1 MGNGNRPTPE
11 FRREAVR
18 LALTSGR
25 MRREIAE
32 DLGIGLSTLTRW
44 LRDERDA
51 SEPSEAPVDVHAEL
65 KRLRRENAVLKQERD
80 ILKKAG
86 GLLRERGKSMTF
98 GFIEAEKANFPISR
112 MCHVL
117 GVSQSGFFAWQE
129 RPACLR
135 QQQDMVY
142 LAHIRTAFALS
153 NGTYGSPRMH
163 RDLVDDG
170 HEIGRH
176 RTARLMRENQ
186 LIARQ
191 KRRFKRTT
199 DSEHAW
205 PIAPNLVAQDFT
217 ADGPDRKWGADISYI
232 WTAEGWLYLAVVL
245 DLFSRRVVGWAT
257 SDRLKRDLA
266 VEALRRALVAR
277 NPAPGL
283 VHHSDRGSQY
293 CSVAYQA
300 LLRKRGVQI
309 SMSGRGNCYDNSM
322 VETFFKTIKSEL
334 IWPVAWQSRQQAENA
349 VARYIDGFYNPVRRH
364 SSLGFQSPIAFE
376 RKAREVS

>member
-25 MRREIAE
+25 TRREIAE

-44 LRDERDA
+44 LGQERDVR
-51 SEPSEAPVDVHAEL
+51 EPSEVPVDLHAEL

-98 GFIEAEKANFPISR
+98 GFIEAEKASFPISR
-112 MCHVL
+112 MCRVL
-117 GVSQSGFFAWQE
+117 EVSQSGFFAWQE
-129 RPACLR
+129 RPACRR

-163 RDLVDDG
+163 RDLVDEG

-176 RTARLMRENQ
+176 RTARLMRQNQ

-205 PIAPNLVAQDFT
+205 PVAPNLIAQDFA

-293 CSVAYQA
+293 CSVDYQA
-300 LLRKRGVQI
+300 LLRRRGILI

-376 RKAREVS
+376 RKAQEVS

>member
-1 MGNGNRPTPE
+1 MK
-11 FRREAVR
+11 FA
-18 LALTSGR
+18 
-25 MRREIAE
+25 
-32 DLGIGLSTLTRW
+32 
-44 LRDERDA
+44 
-51 SEPSEAPVDVHAEL
+51 
-65 KRLRRENAVLKQERD
+65 
-80 ILKKAG
+80 
-86 GLLRERGKSMTF
+86 
-98 GFIEAEKANFPISR
+98 FIDAEKASFPISR
-112 MCHVL
+112 MCRVL

-129 RPACLR
+129 RPTCRR

-153 NGTYGSPRMH
+153 NGTYASPRMH
-163 RDLVDDG
+163 RDLVDVG
-170 HEIGRH
+170 QEIGRH

-186 LIARQ
+186 LVARQ

-205 PIAPNLVAQDFT
+205 PVTPNLVAQDFM
-217 ADGPDRKWGADISYI
+217 ADGPDRKWGADISYV

-245 DLFSRRVVGWAT
+245 DLFSRRVVGWST
-257 SDRLKRDLA
+257 GDRQNRDLA
-266 VEALRRALVAR
+266 VEALRRAMVAR

-283 VHHSDRGSQY
+283 IHHSDSGSQY
-293 CSVAYQA
+293 CSVDYQA
-300 LLRKRGVQI
+300 LLRKRGI
-309 SMSGRGNCYDNSM
+309 LILMSGKGNCYDNSM

-349 VARYIDGFYNPVRRH
+349 VARYIHGFYNPVRRH

>member
-1 MGNGNRPTPE
+1 MS
-11 FRREAVR
+11 FA
-18 LALTSGR
+18 
-25 MRREIAE
+25 
-32 DLGIGLSTLTRW
+32 
-44 LRDERDA
+44 
-51 SEPSEAPVDVHAEL
+51 
-65 KRLRRENAVLKQERD
+65 
-80 ILKKAG
+80 
-86 GLLRERGKSMTF
+86 
-98 GFIEAEKANFPISR
+98 FIEAEKTSFPIQR
-112 MCHVL
+112 MCRVL
-117 GVSQSGFFAWQE
+117 GVSQSGFFAWRD
-129 RPACLR
+129 RPACHR
-135 QQQDMVY
+135 QRQDMIH

-163 RDLVDDG
+163 RDRVDEG
-170 HEIGRH
+170 HQIGRH
-176 RTARLMRENQ
+176 RTARLMRESQ

-205 PIAPNLVAQDFT
+205 PVAPNLVAQDFA

-232 WTAEGWLYLAVVL
+232 WTAEGWLHLAIVL

-266 VEALRRALVAR
+266 VEALRHALAAR
-277 NPAPGL
+277 NPEPGL

-293 CSVAYQA
+293 CSVDYQA
-300 LLRKRGVQI
+300 RLRKRGILI
-309 SMSGRGNCYDNSM
+309 SMSGRGNCYVNSM

-334 IWPVAWQSRQQAENA
+334 IWPVTWQSHQKAENA
-349 VARYIDGFYNPVRRH
+349 IARHIDGFYNPVRRH